1 MSEPKTP
8 ASRMA
13 YAQQMLSTID
23 KRLVELP
30 ADADP
35 EVRLNLV
42 DARAHYIIVFEHA
55 VKEFS
60 NA

>member
-13 YAQQMLSTID
+13 YAQQLLATID
-23 KRLVELP
+23 SRLSEKL
-30 ADADP
+30 DP
-35 EVRLNLV
+35 EVRLNLT
-42 DARAHYIIVFEHA
+42 DARTEYIIMFEDA